1 MLPRG
6 LFRES
11 RGLPSR
17 ARQNLLGLR
26 LRVEQ
31 RGARHLVAAVG
42 LNEPHALGA
51 SSGLAN
57 LAGLDAYELA
67 VLGDDHHLGLFV
79 DGEDGD
85 DLAGLL
91 RRLHVD
97 DALAAAPLQAIGC
110 YRRLLA
116 EAALRNAEHA
126 LRIVRRNG
134 GERDYVVAFAQV
146 FAAHAARRA

>member
-1 MLPRG
+1 MLAVLR
-6 LFRES
+6 LHR
-11 RGLPSR
+11 RHD
-17 ARQNLLGLR
+17 LGLR

-42 LNEPHALGA
+42 LHESNTLRRAA
-51 SSGLAN
+51 RLAY
-57 LAGLDAYELA
+57 LARLDAYELA
-67 VLGDDHHLGLFV
+67 VFGDDHHLGLFV
-79 DGEDGD
+79 DGEDSD

-97 DALAAAPLQAIGC
+97 DALAAARLKAIGR

-116 EAALRNAEHA
+116 ESALADGEHA

-134 GERDYVVAFAQV
+134 GGR
-146 FAAHAARRA
+146 